1 MTGAF
6 CCIKAAAI
14 AGFLERISSFD
25 IVNRGNVLPGCLYR
39 AESWVPW
46 SGSIRWLGC
55 CSLGVV
61 LTLGSLTA
69 SQASAQ
75 TAALPNMV
83 GNKVQDDCDVVDFAI
98 TAKSPPWCDHAPFQQ
113 IDRVFS
119 AMSDSATPGDA
130 TQTLPPP
137 DQWSEGLTDEAMNL
151 ASVQRVDVDPAI
163 IENSPVLQ
171 RWLEEVPNLAV
182 DVNHD
187 PAFRTRVR
195 LGYAEFPSTDNTSGI
210 YVGVQDVFV
219 GRTPLTLSAD
229 YATNGRGDRQE
240 FGVDAQYYLLPLGW
254 YGNVAPVVG
263 YRDIQTSAFES
274 SGLNL
279 GLRVVVIPS
288 RTGTADLSVTQSWV
302 APGTDREVG
311 LTTFTAGYAIAE
323 DLRIGTDIQIQ
334 NTRDR
339 QESRLGLLLE
349 WML

>member
-1 MTGAF
+1 M
-6 CCIKAAAI
+6 
-14 AGFLERISSFD
+14 
-25 IVNRGNVLPGCLYR
+25 LP
-39 AESWVPW
+39 V
-46 SGSIRWLGC
+46 
-55 CSLGVV
+55 
-61 LTLGSLTA
+61 
-69 SQASAQ
+69 
-75 TAALPNMV
+75 
-83 GNKVQDDCDVVDFAI
+83 
-98 TAKSPPWCDHAPFQQ
+98 CDHSSHAPAEAIITVPLSPSPISDPQSLS
-113 IDRVFS
+113 S
-119 AMSDSATPGDA
+119 ADWPPAGWPDA
-130 TQTLPPP
+130 
-137 DQWSEGLTDEAMNL
+137 EVNL
-151 ASVQRVDVDPAI
+151 ASVQQVDVDPTI

-195 LGYAEFPSTDNTSGI
+195 VGYAEFPSTDNTSGL

-240 FGVDAQYYLLPLGW
+240 FGVDAQYYVLPLGW
-254 YGNVAPVVG
+254 YGNVAPVIG

-274 SGLNL
+274 SGWHL
-279 GLRVVVIPS
+279 GWRVVVIPS
-288 RTGTADLSVTQSWV
+288 RTGTADLSITQSWV

-339 QESRLGLLLE
+339 QESRVGLLLE

>member
-1 MTGAF
+1 MQSRNHFTHWLKCWPLTVILMFSA
-6 CCIKAAAI
+6 
-14 AGFLERISSFD
+14 
-25 IVNRGNVLPGCLYR
+25 LP
-39 AESWVPW
+39 
-46 SGSIRWLGC
+46 
-55 CSLGVV
+55 
-61 LTLGSLTA
+61 A

-75 TAALPNMV
+75 SVEPPDRLSD
-83 GNKVQDDCDVVDFAI
+83 KVQPDCEAADFAI
-98 TAKSPPWCDHAPFQQ
+98 AVKRLPLCDRPSHETGNRDFAPVLVVVPPNDTA
-113 IDRVFS
+113 S
-119 AMSDSATPGDA
+119 ALAAAES
-130 TQTLPPP
+130 LPN
-137 DQWSEGLTDEAMNL
+137 EAVNL

-171 RWLEEVPNLAV
+171 RWLEEIPNLAV

-195 LGYAEFPSTDNTSGI
+195 LGYAGFPSTDNTGGV

-229 YATNGRGDRQE
+229 YTTNGQGDRQE

-254 YGNVAPVVG
+254 YGNVAPVIG
-263 YRDIQTSAFES
+263 YRNIETSAFES
-274 SGLNL
+274 DGVNL
-279 GLRVVVIPS
+279 GLRVVFIPS

-302 APGTDREVG
+302 APGTEREVG

-334 NTRDR
+334 NTRNR
-339 QESRLGLLLE
+339 QESRVGFLLE

>member
-1 MTGAF
+1 M
-6 CCIKAAAI
+6 
-14 AGFLERISSFD
+14 
-25 IVNRGNVLPGCLYR
+25 
-39 AESWVPW
+39 
-46 SGSIRWLGC
+46 RWLGRC
-55 CSLGVV
+55 GPLGVV
-61 LTLGSLTA
+61 LALGALTILP
-69 SQASAQ
+69 ASAQ
-75 TAALPNMV
+75 SLTSLDQSKD
-83 GNKVQDDCDVVDFAI
+83 KVQSCEETNTAIATTKPILPVCDRSSHIPAAAI
-98 TAKSPPWCDHAPFQQ
+98 VAAPPTTSPISGTQSLS
-113 IDRVFS
+113 S
-119 AMSDSATPGDA
+119 ADG
-130 TQTLPPP
+130 PPTIWP
-137 DQWSEGLTDEAMNL
+137 DEAVPL
-151 ASVQRVDVDPAI
+151 ASVQQVDVDPAI

-195 LGYAEFPSTDNTSGI
+195 VGYAEFPSTDNTGGL
-210 YVGVQDVFV
+210 YVGVQDVFI

-229 YATNGRGDRQE
+229 YATNGRGDRQA
-240 FGVDAQYYLLPLGW
+240 FGVDAQYSVLPLGW
-254 YGNVAPVVG
+254 YGNVAPVIG
-263 YRDIQTSAFES
+263 YRDIQTPAFES

-288 RTGTADLSVTQSWV
+288 RTGTADLSITQSWV

-339 QESRLGLLLE
+339 QESQVGLLLE